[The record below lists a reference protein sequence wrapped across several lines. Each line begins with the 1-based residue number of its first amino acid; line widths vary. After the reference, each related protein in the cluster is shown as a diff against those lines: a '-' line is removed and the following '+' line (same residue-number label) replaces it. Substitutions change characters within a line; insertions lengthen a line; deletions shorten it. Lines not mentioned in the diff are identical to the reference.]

1 MRIVNFA
8 PTALQLINFI
18 IKIFSMND
26 VDKNNLDSTS
36 FFISFQIMMLKNEIE
51 EKRKIDKFFFLKD
64 DWIFGYINGVC
75 SLSFELFKQQPSF
88 KLSYLNVYVLQN
100 NNFLGKKEEDIKALT
115 EMLQKMKSNINDFA
129 ESIIIGKED
138 LISFKKDKKYP
149 SSLHNYLSNIF
160 NKK

>member
-1 MRIVNFA
+1 
-8 PTALQLINFI
+8 
-18 IKIFSMND
+18 MND

-115 EMLQKMKSNINDFA
+115 EMLEK
-129 ESIIIGKED
+129 
-138 LISFKKDKKYP
+138 
-149 SSLHNYLSNIF
+149 
-160 NKK
+160 